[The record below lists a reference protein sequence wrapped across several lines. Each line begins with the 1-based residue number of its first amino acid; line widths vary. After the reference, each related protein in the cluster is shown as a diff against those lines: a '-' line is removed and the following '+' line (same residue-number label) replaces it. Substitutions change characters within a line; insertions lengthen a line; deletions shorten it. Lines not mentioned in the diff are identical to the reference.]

1 MADIAAA
8 KSQAPEK
15 KKNEVWIR
23 LKRNKMAMVG
33 MVIVILNILIAVFA
47 PVLTSY
53 DPNEMD
59 YGNAFAKPY
68 IFSMFQSG
76 EDADADGAAIAAE
89 EGKHWFGTDNFGRD
103 LFARVI
109 YGSRISLIVGLAS
122 IVIGGSIGTVLGLIA
137 AFYGGRIDNVIMRIM
152 DGLFAFPFVLLSIA
166 LMTVLGTGMQN
177 IIIVVSVVNIPG
189 FTRIARGA
197 ALTVKE
203 LDFVDASRALGAKN
217 SRLIFNHIFP
227 NCMASLIVYATMSVA
242 GAILSEAALSFLG
255 LGIKPPDPSWGG
267 ILKAGQ
273 EYLQVAPQMCIFA
286 GVAILVTVLGF
297 NLFGD
302 GLRDALDPKQKD

>member
-1 MADIAAA
+1 M
-8 KSQAPEK
+8 K
-15 KKNEVWIR
+15 
-23 LKRNKMAMVG
+23 
-33 MVIVILNILIAVFA
+33 
-47 PVLTSY
+47 
-53 DPNEMD
+53 
-59 YGNAFAKPY
+59 
-68 IFSMFQSG
+68 
-76 EDADADGAAIAAE
+76 
-89 EGKHWFGTDNFGRD
+89 
-103 LFARVI
+103 
-109 YGSRISLIVGLAS
+109 
-122 IVIGGSIGTVLGLIA
+122 
-137 AFYGGRIDNVIMRIM
+137 
-152 DGLFAFPFVLLSIA
+152 
-166 LMTVLGTGMQN
+166 N

-203 LDFVDASRALGAKN
+203 LDFVDAARALGAKN

-273 EYLQVAPQMCIFA
+273 EYLQVAPHMCIFA
-286 GVAILVTVLGF
+286 GIAILVTVLGF

-302 GLRDALDPKQKD
+302 GLRDALDPKMKD

>member
-1 MADIAAA
+1 MAEAVS
-8 KSQAPEK
+8 KPVQEK
-15 KKNEVWIR
+15 KKNEVWQR
-23 LKRNKMAMVG
+23 LKRNKLAMIG
-33 MVIVILNILIAVFA
+33 MVIVIINIFMAVFA
-47 PVLTSY
+47 PFLTKY
-53 DPNEMD
+53 DPNAMD
-59 YGNAFAKPY
+59 YGNAFVEPAIFEIFNSSDKTAGEGGAVLEQAKN
-68 IFSMFQSG
+68 G
-76 EDADADGAAIAAE
+76 
-89 EGKHWFGTDNFGRD
+89 HWFGTDNFGRD
-103 LFARVI
+103 LFARVL
-109 YGSRISLIVGLAS
+109 YGSRVSLIVGIAS
-122 IVIGGSIGTVLGLIA
+122 IAIGGTIGTVLGLIA
-137 AFYGGRIDNVIMRIM
+137 AFYGGKIDNVIMRIM

-189 FTRIARGA
+189 FTRIARGS

-203 LDFVDASRALGAKN
+203 LDFVDAARALGAKN

-273 EYLQVAPQMCIFA
+273 EYLQVAPHMCIFA

-302 GLRDALDPKQKD
+302 GLRDALDPKMKD

>member
-1 MADIAAA
+1 MAEAVS
-8 KSQAPEK
+8 KPVQEK
-15 KKNEVWIR
+15 KKNEVWQR
-23 LKRNKMAMVG
+23 LKRNKLAMIG
-33 MVIVILNILIAVFA
+33 MVIVIINIFMAVFA
-47 PVLTSY
+47 PFLTKY
-53 DPNEMD
+53 DPNAMD
-59 YGNAFAKPY
+59 YGNAFVEPAIFEIFNSSDKTAGEGGAVLEQAKN
-68 IFSMFQSG
+68 
-76 EDADADGAAIAAE
+76 D
-89 EGKHWFGTDNFGRD
+89 HWFGTDNFGRD
-103 LFARVI
+103 LFARVL
-109 YGSRISLIVGLAS
+109 YGSRVSLIVGIAS
-122 IVIGGSIGTVLGLIA
+122 IAIGGTIGTVLGLIA
-137 AFYGGRIDNVIMRIM
+137 AFYGGKIDNVIMRIM

-189 FTRIARGA
+189 FTRIARGS

-203 LDFVDASRALGAKN
+203 LDFVVAARALGEKN

-273 EYLQVAPQMCIFA
+273 EYLQVAPHMCIFA

-302 GLRDALDPKQKD
+302 GLRDALDPKMKD

>member
-1 MADIAAA
+1 MAEAVS
-8 KSQAPEK
+8 KPVQEK
-15 KKNEVWIR
+15 KKNEVWQR
-23 LKRNKMAMVG
+23 LKRNKLAMIG
-33 MVIVILNILIAVFA
+33 MVIVIINIFMAVFA
-47 PVLTSY
+47 PFLTKY

-59 YGNAFAKPY
+59 YGNAFVEPA
-68 IFSMFQSG
+68 IFELFNSSDKAAG
-76 EDADADGAAIAAE
+76 DDGAVLEQA
-89 EGKHWFGTDNFGRD
+89 KNDHWFGTDNFGRD
-103 LFARVI
+103 LFARVL
-109 YGSRISLIVGLAS
+109 YGSRVSLIVGIAS
-122 IVIGGSIGTVLGLIA
+122 IVIGGTIGTVLGLIA
-137 AFYGGRIDNVIMRIM
+137 AFYGGKIDNIIMRIM

-189 FTRIARGA
+189 FTRIARGS

-203 LDFVDASRALGAKN
+203 LDFVDAARALGAKN

-273 EYLQVAPQMCIFA
+273 EYLQVAPHMCIFA

-302 GLRDALDPKQKD
+302 GLRDALDPKMKD

>member
-1 MADIAAA
+1 MAEAVSKQPAV
-8 KSQAPEK
+8 EK
-15 KKNEVWIR
+15 KKNEVWHR
-23 LKRNKMAMVG
+23 LKRNKLAMIG
-33 MVIVILNILIAVFA
+33 MVIVILNILIAIFA
-47 PVLTSY
+47 PLLTSF
-53 DPNEMD
+53 DPNMMD
-59 YGNAFAKPY
+59 YGNAFLPP
-68 IFSMFQSG
+68 G
-76 EDADADGAAIAAE
+76 TDGHI
-89 EGKHWFGTDNFGRD
+89 FGTDNFGRD

-109 YGSRISLIVGLAS
+109 YGSRVSLIVGVAS
-122 IVIGGSIGTVLGLIA
+122 IAIGGTIGTVLGLIA
-137 AFYGGRIDNVIMRIM
+137 AFYGGKIDNVIMRIM

-166 LMTVLGTGMQN
+166 LMTVLGTGMKN

-203 LDFVDASRALGAKN
+203 LDFVDAARALGAKN

-255 LGIKPPDPSWGG
+255 LGIKPPDPSCGG

-273 EYLQVAPQMCIFA
+273 EYLQVAPHMCIFA
-286 GVAILVTVLGF
+286 GIAILVTVLGF

-302 GLRDALDPKQKD
+302 GLRDALDPKMKD